1 MTLTG
6 IEFGT
11 PGSPARPGATPVAVP
26 PVVGELR
33 ADAETTLKKFGF
45 RPVANEVEAEGDEDK
60 VYAQDPMPP
69 TTRPRGSVVTIF
81 VIKNP
86 SPNIDARFTALD
98 EAVKG
103 VLDAVGKV
111 ETEVAKVETAAEA
124 KKRVEELKAELKKI
138 SDKLDKLPGPTQQGA
153 PASQSPTKN
162 N

>member
-11 PGSPARPGATPVAVP
+11 PGSPGRPGTTPVAVP

-33 ADAETTLKKFGF
+33 ADAEKKLKGFGF
-45 RPVANEVEAEGDEDK
+45 KPVANEVEAEGDEDK

-86 SPNIDARFTALD
+86 TPNLDVRFTALD
-98 EAVKG
+98 DAVKG
-103 VLDAVGKV
+103 VLDAVAKV
-111 ETEVAKVETAAEA
+111 ETEDEA
-124 KKRVEELKAELKKI
+124 KKRVEELKAELQKL

-153 PASQSPTKN
+153 PASQSATKN
-162 N
+162 S